1 MRVNERG
8 TERFKDKNVS
18 VAIVERTA
26 GSAARC
32 FTQLVA
38 PPLLLLLSPSSSS
51 SVSRIRCVRE
61 RLEGRSRYLYKRKRR
76 FHGHYSPAPG
86 FFYGLPDGGRP
97 ALSTIAW
104 IYWLLSVNIPFRADQ
119 GRNEPAVVPTKG
131 NPPPPPPFF
140 ISCGTYY
147 FRERETRIHCEIVH
161 VSRPVSFRSLSRS
174 LEFADKDFVIRDR
187 LSPIY
192 LFIYLF

>member
-147 FRERETRIHCEIVH
+147 FRERDSNPLRNRPCFS
-161 VSRPVSFRSLSRS
+161 SRSVSFSLAELRVCGQG
-174 LEFADKDFVIRDR
+174 FRNQR
-187 LSPIY
+187 
-192 LFIYLF
+192 